1 MAEDKIK
8 CVFFDRDG
16 IVNESPGAGYVTR
29 REDFHLVP
37 EFVEC
42 LRLAQARGYRS
53 AVVTNQRAVARGL
66 ITRAALEGIHSC
78 MRAELRRREAPAL
91 LDIIYCPH
99 NPGECDCRKP
109 LPGMLLKLAE
119 RHNINL
125 AASWMVGDMETDVE
139 AGRGA
144 GCRTILVNSGASA
157 ANCTRADYLAA
168 SMADLPGLLARV
180 LDNHP

>member
-109 LPGMLLKLAE
+109 QPGMILRGLAE
-119 RHNINL
+119 WRGDP
-125 AASWMVGDMETDVE
+125 AASFLIGDKESDIAAATA
-139 AGRGA
+139 AGING
-144 GCRTILVNSGASA
+144 
-157 ANCTRADYLAA
+157 YLFTG
-168 SMADLPGLLARV
+168 SNMLEFVKQNIPGIDAE
-180 LDNHP
+180 